1 LIFLAGVFIAFS
13 ARCDGLG
20 MGYDSG
26 SLEQWGRGSDL
37 PPPLLLIEIFMKR
50 IFIALLFLASL
61 AVSAQAQLSQS
72 TISGTIYALDGS
84 VKSGVKVRV
93 VRVTQS
99 GSNINANTNLETTSA
114 ADGTWSLTLP
124 RSSTAWFCSP
134 NSSVISGMS
143 SDCNRATAKTIPNS
157 ASATFQSLTTV
168 VSFPTGGFV
177 VKDEGTSLSD
187 VATTLNFVGSG
198 VAATQASPGVATITI
213 SGGSGSGTVTDFSAG
228 NLSPLF
234 TSSVATSTS
243 TPALTFSLSTQS
255 ANRIFAGP
263 TTGSAAAPTFRA
275 LVAADIP
282 DISGTYQP
290 LDSDLTTIAGLTA
303 TNDDVLQRKAGAW
316 VNRSIAQLKTDLGY
330 ATIATSGSASDLGS
344 GTVPLARLSGITTA
358 ELSAT
363 AGITN
368 GQLAGSIAF
377 SKIAIS
383 GTPDGTKFVRDDG
396 SFQNIPGGGDALTS
410 NPLSQFASTTSAQ
423 LAGVLSNETGTGVA
437 VFNDTPTLIAP
448 ILGTPTS
455 GTLTNAT
462 GLPISTG
469 VSGLGTGIATAL
481 GVNVGSAGAPVLF
494 NGAGGTPSS
503 LTLTNG
509 TGLPIGGITG
519 LGTGVGTWLAT
530 PSSANLASAITDETG
545 SGALV
550 FGTSPDFTTG
560 ATIGGVAIPTISSTS
575 TLTNK
580 TISGASNTLTN
591 IANAS
596 LSNSG
601 ITIAGTPTS
610 LGAAITLDTITG
622 LSSTGIVKR
631 TAANTLA
638 IATSGTDYAP
648 ATSGN
653 SILYGNG
660 SGGFSAVTVGSG
672 LDFTGGTLT
681 ATGGGTGDVVGPSS
695 ATDNAVARF
704 DLTTGKLIQDSV
716 VTIADTSGNMA
727 GVGTLNGHT
736 IPGGTDTF
744 AMLGTAQTF
753 TANQTFG
760 SGILRATS
768 PRVATSILDANG
780 NTLVGAT
787 ATSSAVNYATITNAA
802 ASGNVVIGTD
812 GSDTAVPLYLYPKG
826 GAYPDGPQVYLR
838 HGARYDRPEL
848 SWPGS
853 LKNYGIH
860 QNSGGGWF
868 SINANNIALGAGG
881 AQSGAEAKVAMLR
894 NTLLAWG
901 DSLETPIDEVDQDLF
916 LGRRAS
922 ATFRFGKPDVAGA
935 PVAQTFTVQGA
946 SGVSNTAGANTT
958 WKASA
963 GTGTGAGGSLI
974 WQVAPAGSSGS
985 TQNSYQTAL
994 TIASDKSA
1002 TFTGDI
1008 QGTTA
1013 TFSGAISV
1021 ASCTGC
1027 GGGLSDG
1034 DKGDITVS
1042 SSGTVWTIDNSA
1054 VSNAKLTNSAITIA
1068 GTSTS
1073 LGGSITQDTITGL
1086 SSTGLIK
1093 RTGAN
1098 TLATATAGTDYASA
1112 GDVTSSGLTMA
1123 TARLLGRSTASTG
1136 AVEEISIGSGL
1147 SLSAGTLSASGG
1159 GGGLTIGTTTITSGT
1174 GGRFL
1179 YETSGNVVGQIST
1192 LTSDGT
1198 IVTFAPTVTTGSGS
1212 TAGLAATANSL
1223 TTGNAFDF
1231 SSSSVTT
1238 GNVVSIAA
1246 TGTAAASNTKT
1257 ALRVATSGANGTS
1270 TQTTYGGYFTNTST
1284 GTSST
1289 NVGLYAAASGGTVN
1303 AGIVIG
1309 AGNLNFGGT
1318 ASSNVMF
1325 QPNGTGG
1332 AFRRGDDSNL
1342 SGEIFGGSFTT
1353 GTSGARKAMIDA
1365 GNVAPGIFMSS
1376 DSTFYFAN
1384 STNATSSINT
1394 LGVKFKSSGLLEINA
1409 GSTGAIGTTPGNAR
1423 DLMLRRTY
1431 FAETTSDPSASE
1443 LSVAGGNA
1451 LDVAAVYVKS
1461 NKLVIAYN
1469 NSGTVTYITIPL
1481 DGSTTTWTHSTSA
1494 P

>member
-1 LIFLAGVFIAFS
+1 
-13 ARCDGLG
+13 
-20 MGYDSG
+20 
-26 SLEQWGRGSDL
+26 
-37 PPPLLLIEIFMKR
+37 MKR
-50 IFIALLFLASL
+50 ILIALIFLASL
-61 AVSAQAQLSQS
+61 AVSAQAQLSQA
-72 TISGTIYALDGS
+72 TITGTIYALDGS

-93 VRVTQS
+93 VRVTQA
-99 GSNINANTNLETTSA
+99 GSNINANTSLETTSA

-282 DISGTYQP
+282 DLSGTYQP
-290 LDSDLTTIAGLTA
+290 LDSDLTAIAGLTP
-303 TNDDVLQRKAGAW
+303 TNDDILQRKAGAW
-316 VNRSIAQLKTDLGY
+316 TNRTVAQFKSDLGL

-344 GTVPLARLSGITTA
+344 GTVPLARLSGITTS

-368 GQLAGSIAF
+368 AQLAGSIAI
-377 SKIAIS
+377 SKLSIT
-383 GTPDGTKFVRDDG
+383 GTPDGSKFLRDDG
-396 SFQNIPGGGDALTS
+396 SWQAIPGGGDALTS

-423 LAGVLSNETGTGVA
+423 LAGVLSDETGFSSGALA
-437 VFNDTPTLIAP
+437 VFSKSPTIETPTIANFNNANHDHEDS
-448 ILGTPTS
+448 S
-455 GTLTNAT
+455 GGGQITTAALT
-462 GLPISTG
+462 
-469 VSGLGTGIATAL
+469 GLGTGVATAL

-503 LTLTNG
+503 ITLTNG

-519 LGTGVGTWLAT
+519 LGTGVLTWLAT
-530 PSSANLASAITDETG
+530 PSSANFAAAITDETG

-622 LSSTGIVKR
+622 LSTTGLVKR

-638 IATSGTDYAP
+638 IATSGADYAP

-681 ATGGGTGDVVGPSS
+681 ATGGGTGDVVGPSG
-695 ATDNAVARF
+695 ATDNAIARF

-768 PRVATSILDANG
+768 PRITTGILDANG
-780 NTLVGAT
+780 NALIDFT
-787 ATSSAVNYATITNAA
+787 ATGTAVNKLTVANSATGNA
-802 ASGNVVIGTD
+802 VTIGTA
-812 GSDTAVPLYLYPKG
+812 GSDTAVRLQLAPQG
-826 GAYPDGPQVYLR
+826 GAYPNGSAVIMPL
-838 HGARYDRPEL
+838 GSRYDD
-848 SWPGS
+848 PGIKFAGVDPS
-853 LKNYGIH
+853 IGIH

-868 SINANNIALGAGG
+868 SINANNIALGADGV
-881 AQSGAEAKVAMLR
+881 VAL
-894 NTLLAWG
+894 NGDTYLAFG
-901 DSLETPIDEVDQDLF
+901 SSTDTPIDDPPGQDLF
-916 LGRRAS
+916 LGRRGAAS
-922 ATFRFGKPDVAGA
+922 WLFGVADAAA
-935 PVAQTFTVQGA
+935 PVAQTFTVQGVVA
-946 SGVSNTAGANTT
+946 GTSNTAGVNTT

-974 WQVAPAGSSGS
+974 WQVAPAGSTGS
-985 TQNSYQTAL
+985 TQNTYQTAL

-1008 QGTTA
+1008 QGATA
-1013 TFSGAISV
+1013 TFSGAITV

-1027 GGGLSDG
+1027 GGGGISDG

-1042 SSGTVWTIDNSA
+1042 SSGTAWTVDNGV
-1054 VSNAKLTNSAITIA
+1054 VSNAKLANSAITIA

-1073 LGGSITQDTITGL
+1073 LGNSITLDTITGL
-1086 SSTGLIK
+1086 SSTGLVK
-1093 RTGAN
+1093 RSGAN
-1098 TLATATAGTDYASA
+1098 TLAIATAGTDYASA
-1112 GDVTSSGLTMA
+1112 GAVTGSGLTMA
-1123 TARLLGRSTASTG
+1123 TSRILGRTTASTG
-1136 AVEEISIGSGL
+1136 AIEELTASGVLDIIGSTRGSIL
-1147 SLSAGTLSASGG
+1147 YRGASGWAALTPGTSGHVLTSNGAGADPSYQAGG
-1159 GGGLTIGTTTITSGT
+1159 GGGGATTSLDNLASVAINAALNTGAGVTFAATSTAPAATTGNSQGGIPLTLTASAAVASTDTNSAAAGGSVTIT
-1174 GGRFL
+1174 GGAAARR
-1179 YETSGNVVGQIST
+1179 TSGN
-1192 LTSDGT
+1192 
-1198 IVTFAPTVTTGSGS
+1198 
-1212 TAGLAATANSL
+1212 
-1223 TTGNAFDF
+1223 
-1231 SSSSVTT
+1231 
-1238 GNVVSIAA
+1238 
-1246 TGTAAASNTKT
+1246 
-1257 ALRVATSGANGTS
+1257 ANGGNINLTP
-1270 TQTTYGGYFTNTST
+1270 G
-1284 GTSST
+1284 
-1289 NVGLYAAASGGTVN
+1289 
-1303 AGIVIG
+1303 AGIGTGVTGAVVITT
-1309 AGNLNFGGT
+1309 GNLNFGGT
-1318 ASSNVMF
+1318 ASTNVMF
-1325 QPNGTGG
+1325 KSDGSTGG
-1332 AFRRGDDSNL
+1332 SFRRGDDSNL
-1342 SGEIFGGSFTT
+1342 SGIIYGGSFAA
-1353 GTSGARKAMIDA
+1353 GTSGGGKAMIDA
-1365 GNVAPGIFMSS
+1365 GNTAPGIFMSS

-1384 STNATSSINT
+1384 STSAASTINT
-1394 LGVKFKSSGLLEINA
+1394 LGLKLKAAGLMEINT
-1409 GSTGAIGTTPGNAR
+1409 GSAGAIGTTPGNAR
-1423 DLMLRRTY
+1423 DLMLRGTY

-1443 LSVAGGNA
+1443 LSVAGSNA
-1451 LDVAAVYVKS
+1451 QDVFRMYMK
-1461 NKLVIAYN
+1461 NDKLVVAVN
-1469 NSGTVTYITIPL
+1469 RSGTVNYLTIPL
-1481 DGSTTTWTHSTSA
+1481 DGSTTTFSWSTSA